1 MTRTIH
7 TTVREFEELLAT
19 EFRRDGHHVEDVGGI
34 IIATILIVDG
44 DGEPHARQINLSRY
58 AQVMERKLS

>member
-34 IIATILIVDG
+34 IIATILIVDSN
-44 DGEPHARQINLSRY
+44 GEPHARQINISRY
-58 AQVMERKLS
+58 AQAIERKLS